1 MLNGLFSK
9 GLLFAVCTAGLVA
22 ACGSDSNTTKV
33 DAAPVVVDA
42 PKTIDAPTA
51 LVGLGQKCNAQ
62 MPCTAP
68 ATCLSTQ
75 GAQFGFCSTECHHQ
89 SGWMTDAN
97 KQIVPASVMITPAD
111 DAKCTAT
118 YTGTVGTASCFLPL
132 NIAPAPVNGMLAAN
146 TAYKFDAYCQ
156 IDCGAGNTCPTGLTC
171 NTAAGICAP

>member
-1 MLNGLFSK
+1 MINGLFSK

-33 DAAPVVVDA
+33 DAPAVVVDA
-42 PKTIDAPTA
+42 PKAIDAPAA

-68 ATCLSTQ
+68 ATCLSKQ
-75 GAQFGFCSTECHHQ
+75 GDAFGFCSTECHHQ
-89 SGWMTDAN
+89 SGFMTDAN
-97 KQIVPASVMITPAD
+97 KQIVATSVMITPAD

-118 YTGTVGTASCFLPL
+118 YTGTVGTAACFLPL
-132 NIAPAPVNGMLAAN
+132 NVTPAPPLAAN

-156 IDCGAGNTCPTGLTC
+156 INCGAGNTCPTGLTC
-171 NTAAGICAP
+171 NSGICVP